1 MIDTW
6 KLPRATAALGA
17 GLVITL
23 IGVPSAYSTNVLAI
37 FDQVAGNLFLVFGAF
52 ALTIFVGW
60 RMDYPV
66 TELQQGFRSEGLL
79 RGWHF
84 TLKFFVPIILAV
96 VLYQVGKDTALV
108 LYQVVKD
115 VLALVF

>member
-1 MIDTW
+1 
-6 KLPRATAALGA
+6 
-17 GLVITL
+17 
-23 IGVPSAYSTNVLAI
+23 
-37 FDQVAGNLFLVFGAF
+37 
-52 ALTIFVGW
+52 W

-96 VLYQVGKDTALV
+96 VLYQVGKDTILV

-115 VLALVF
+115 ILALVF